1 MNNTSSTA
9 VMEQNS
15 VILVVN
21 EYEKVSHR
29 GHFLWTPTHEKK
41 KSQKKCHSRFTSW
54 LSGISILLRM
64 KIFVAR
70 VRLQNWFCEVEY
82 NGEVNPLLA
91 YFKGHA
97 P

>member
-1 MNNTSSTA
+1 MYETVMNNTSSTA

-41 KSQKKCHSRFTSW
+41 NHRRSAT
-54 LSGISILLRM
+54 
-64 KIFVAR
+64 AD
-70 VRLQNWFCEVEY
+70 LQVGCLVFQFC
-82 NGEVNPLLA
+82 
-91 YFKGHA
+91 
-97 P
+97 